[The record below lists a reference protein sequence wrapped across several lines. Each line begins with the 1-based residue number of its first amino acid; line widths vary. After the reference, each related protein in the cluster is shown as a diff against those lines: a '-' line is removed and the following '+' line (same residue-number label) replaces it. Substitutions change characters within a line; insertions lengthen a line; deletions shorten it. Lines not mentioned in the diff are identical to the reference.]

1 MNETYA
7 TNQICVLKTDRKLV
21 AFYDKL
27 RFAPPSSY
35 AQIHANGEYSENNRK
50 VRSLIGLHV
59 LDYSNGTEQNQT
71 VTTKANIT
79 PDEAE
84 FILFRLMAGF
94 PEFEFRQDKIFG
106 LKDQEGYSQVTKL
119 RIVRATRDYQGNPLR
134 IPWRIE
140 IENGRGIA
148 VQNATGGTYMQKN
161 SFQPRVK
168 ASINVTDLDMF
179 KLLNRV
185 VRYVHLWESAVAPSL
200 IQNGKQ
206 LLQNAQQQRQIQN
219 NSGNFA
225 A

>member
-1 MNETYA
+1 M
-7 TNQICVLKTDRKLV
+7 
-21 AFYDKL
+21 
-27 RFAPPSSY
+27 
-35 AQIHANGEYSENNRK
+35 
-50 VRSLIGLHV
+50 
-59 LDYSNGTEQNQT
+59 
-71 VTTKANIT
+71 
-79 PDEAE
+79 
-84 FILFRLMAGF
+84 
-94 PEFEFRQDKIFG
+94 
-106 LKDQEGYSQVTKL
+106 
-119 RIVRATRDYQGNPLR
+119 
-134 IPWRIE
+134 
-140 IENGRGIA
+140 
-148 VQNATGGTYMQKN
+148 QNATGGTYMQKN